1 MMRITCS
8 QVLVYERLQVI
19 YIMDPNFWHERWK
32 TNQIGFHQGDIN
44 PCLVRYWPSLAPNK
58 GGRVLV
64 PLCGKSRDMFW
75 LLEQG
80 FAVVGVEISPIAVGA
95 FFVENRLTPVVIQ
108 EARCQRWR
116 IESLEILCGDFFEL
130 GRGDIGTCHGV
141 YDRAALIA
149 LPPEMRPRYV
159 NHLST
164 LLDRHARG
172 LLLTL
177 DYNQSEMEGPPFSV
191 SDAEV
196 SRLFADAYTVQQL
209 CRTDILHS
217 QPRFMERGLTRLSEQ
232 AWRVE
237 MTGQANR
244 TSR

>member
-1 MMRITCS
+1 
-8 QVLVYERLQVI
+8 
-19 YIMDPNFWHERWK
+19 MDPDFWHERWK
-32 TNQIGFHQGDIN
+32 TNHIGFHQGEIN
-44 PCLVRYWPSLAPNK
+44 HCLVRYWPSLGLK
-58 GGRVLV
+58 TGGRVLV

-80 FAVVGVEISPIAVGA
+80 FAVTGIEISPIAVEA
-95 FFVENRLTPVVIQ
+95 FFAEKRLAPAITRESRCTRWKT
-108 EARCQRWR
+108 EA
-116 IESLEILCGDFFEL
+116 LEILCGDFFEL
-130 GRGDIGTCHGV
+130 VRGDIGACQGV

-149 LPPEMRPRYV
+149 LPPEMRPRYI

-164 LLDRHARG
+164 LLERHARG

-196 SRLFADAYTVQQL
+196 SRLFRDACTIQQL
-209 CRTDILHS
+209 CRTDILSS

-237 MTGQANR
+237 CTGQAF
-244 TSR
+244 SPQGP